1 MIGRMIIIK
10 PSVLIAEDFSAVG
23 RLSATAA
30 IAVFSAF
37 GLQTATLPT
46 ELLSTQTE
54 GFGKPTTQ
62 NTDSFIRR
70 ATGHWNGLD
79 DLQFNS
85 GIVGYVGKI
94 STANLLYDY
103 LSGVSLPDL
112 LIDPVLGDQ
121 GKMYAGFEP
130 GYLDAIKR
138 LALIATIITP
148 NITELGL
155 LSGERL
161 RVNAS
166 DDRIH
171 QAVTDYREATHS
183 KAKVIVTGVHRDGGI
198 GCVYVNG
205 NQLKWAGS
213 PLIGGHFYGTGDLFS
228 ALLIGYLNFNLDFDT
243 AVQKAVI
250 GVYDAVSL
258 TSRAPQHQRKF
269 GLNLTRSL
277 YNVAKFTLGQTGE
290 EV

>member
-1 MIGRMIIIK
+1 MIK

-37 GLQTATLPT
+37 GIQTATLPT

-54 GFGKPTTQ
+54 GFGNPTTQ
-62 NTDSFIRR
+62 STDDFMTC

-79 DLQFNS
+79 DLQFKS
-85 GIVGYVGKI
+85 GIVGYIGKS
-94 STANLLYDY
+94 STANFLRDY
-103 LSGVSLPDL
+103 LSGLDLPEL

-121 GKMYAGFEP
+121 GHMYDGFEAD
-130 GYLDAIKR
+130 YLDTIKR
-138 LALIATIITP
+138 LAAIATIMTP
-148 NITELGL
+148 NITELEL
-155 LSGERL
+155 LSGQPL
-161 RVNAS
+161 KANAS
-166 DDRIH
+166 DEAIH
-171 QAVTDYREATHS
+171 QAVTTFRQTS
-183 KAKVIVTGVHRDGGI
+183 KASTRVIVTGVHRDGGI
-198 GCVYVNG
+198 GCVYMSDG
-205 NQLKWAGS
+205 HLKWAGS
-213 PLIGGHFYGTGDLFS
+213 PLIQGYFYGTGDLFS
-228 ALLIGYLNFNLDFDT
+228 ALLIGYLNFQLDFDT

-258 TSRAPQHQRKF
+258 TSHAPKNQRKF

-277 YNVAKFTLGQTGE
+277 YNIAKFTLGQTGE